1 MKNKDTRLKCFFE
14 TGDKTLAVPLKLRQT
29 PSLRIQQSL
38 GFYAA
43 ITGNAYWQKTLSGF
57 RLGRDGHLK
66 KLAADS
72 HQPSVL
78 CAVSEATFSVITFE
92 NMCLYHAFYS
102 DIFNHLC
109 CNSGKNQKQTN

>member
-66 KLAADS
+66 NLVTDS
-72 HQPSVL
+72 HQPSAL
-78 CAVSEATFSVITFE
+78 
-92 NMCLYHAFYS
+92 
-102 DIFNHLC
+102 
-109 CNSGKNQKQTN
+109 